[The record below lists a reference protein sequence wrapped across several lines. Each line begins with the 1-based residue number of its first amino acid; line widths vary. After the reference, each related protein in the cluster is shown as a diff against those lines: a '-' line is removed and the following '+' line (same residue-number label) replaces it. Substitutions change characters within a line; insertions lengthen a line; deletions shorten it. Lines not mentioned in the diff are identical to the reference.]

1 MIEMVKPEIVDSP
14 EFLRTFK
21 SNFFT
26 VCDKYCTPCSV

>member
-1 MIEMVKPEIVDSP
+1 MKEMVKPDNP

-21 SNFFT
+21 SNAFT